1 MIKKHSRTFQPAA
14 NNLEAIFLR
23 PTAGLQPMV
32 MPAGNQMAPRD
43 SQGDNGDSNAGD
55 SNGAHRGGD
64 DSRGNTD
71 AQRIT
76 SKQQKYILSLCL
88 EQGISKAQIKQHCL
102 EAYGAVVNY
111 LTRADASSL
120 IEYLL
125 SR

>member
-1 MIKKHSRTFQPAA
+1 ME
-14 NNLEAIFLR
+14 LEIFWGVVTLIGIFLSNKFKSSFKQFM
-23 PTAGLQPMV
+23 GPMLIGFTGCLWV
-32 MPAGNQMAPRD
+32 AY
-43 SQGDNGDSNAGD
+43 NGDSNAGH
-55 SNGAHRGGD
+55 SNGAHRGED

-76 SKQQKYILSLCL
+76 AKQHKYILSLCL

-120 IEYLL
+120 IEHLL